1 MPLVL
6 GKILFY
12 FSPTLAIP
20 SNVLIETAISF
31 LSDTD
36 DSSLGYRYEQ

>member
-1 MPLVL
+1 ML
-6 GKILFY
+6 GKILFC
-12 FSPTLAIP
+12 FGPTLDIRPNA
-20 SNVLIETAISF
+20 LIETAISF

>member
-6 GKILFY
+6 GKILFC
-12 FSPTLAIP
+12 FSSTLAIR
-20 SNVLIETAISF
+20 SNVLIETAFSF

-36 DSSLGYRYEQ
+36 DSSLGY